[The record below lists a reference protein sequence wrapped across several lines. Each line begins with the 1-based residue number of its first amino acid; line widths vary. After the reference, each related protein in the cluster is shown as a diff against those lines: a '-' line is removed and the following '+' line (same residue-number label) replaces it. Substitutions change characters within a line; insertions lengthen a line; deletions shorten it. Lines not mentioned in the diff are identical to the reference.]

1 MIGRGTLVYVH
12 GASDRPVGVADHVAR
27 IERGLAGIGLPLTVV
42 ASQWGEAVGAKLDD
56 IHLSLPDALGGAGPP
71 SMLETEEALDR
82 LTAVMNDGPLSE
94 LERLGAGSQPALVPQ
109 LMPEREADR
118 LLAIART
125 TPPQQPSPVG
135 TACRSAAMAVEGSP
149 EYARAR
155 CADVPE
161 AELVGATAR
170 AVAATAAASVP
181 PTDLAPELGAQSIA
195 NEIEID
201 LAQAVIAAAAATLLA
216 GYFGVDVGPG
226 LKRWATDVLV
236 PHRTRLMQQSFL
248 GPADA
253 LHYLADGDAIRR
265 FVSDSV
271 ASAIASGGPVV
282 ALGNSLGGVILV
294 EALAA
299 AGAPHPDLLVTVGS
313 QAPLLKTVGALPG
326 VPDRRFQPWLNIYDR
341 RDFAGFVA
349 TPVWPGEPGIRDVAV
364 DSGLGFPDSHGATY
378 LSLPAVYEAIRDQ
391 LGGD

>member
-1 MIGRGTLVYVH
+1 MLGRGTLVYVH
-12 GASDRPVGVADHVAR
+12 GASDRPAGVADHVAQ

-42 ASQWGEAVGAKLDD
+42 ASPWGEAVGAK
-56 IHLSLPDALGGAGPP
+56 
-71 SMLETEEALDR
+71 
-82 LTAVMNDGPLSE
+82 LSE

-109 LMPEREADR
+109 LMPGREADR

-155 CADVPE
+155 CSDVPE
-161 AELVGATAR
+161 ADLVGATAR

-195 NEIEID
+195 NQIEID

-271 ASAIASGGPVV
+271 SSAISNGGPVV
-282 ALGNSLGGVILV
+282 TLGNSLGGIVLV
-294 EALAA
+294 EALVAPAA
-299 AGAPHPDLLVTVGS
+299 PSPDLLVTVGS
-313 QAPLLKTVGALPG
+313 QASLLKTVGALPG
-326 VPDRRFQPWLNIYDR
+326 VPDRPFQPWLNIYDR